1 MDIEEKLKKFERICL
16 EMSDADKQILTKELD
31 EKARN
36 KIEKS
41 VDNFNQKLENK
52 IKKEKIRLEK
62 EYNKKNM
69 DIDIVYK
76 RKALAEYT
84 SEKNELFESCKQRL
98 QEFTNT
104 SEYNKSLSNM
114 FFKAMELLD
123 EKDDITIYVLEQDKD
138 KFDFSSYGEIK
149 FLDAS
154 YIGGVKLQNKNMLV
168 DNTIL
173 TNLKEKIYG
182 TEESN

>member
-16 EMSDADKQILTKELD
+16 EMSDVDKQILTKELD

-41 VDNFNQKLENK
+41 VDNFKQKLENK
-52 IKKEKIRLEK
+52 LKREKIRLEK

-76 RKALAEYT
+76 RKALAEYN
-84 SEKNELFESCKQRL
+84 SEKNELFESCKQTL

-114 FFKAMELLD
+114 FFKARELLD

-138 KFDFSSYGEIK
+138 KFDFSLWRNKI
-149 FLDAS
+149 FRC
-154 YIGGVKLQNKNMLV
+154 KL
-168 DNTIL
+168 
-173 TNLKEKIYG
+173 YRWC
-182 TEESN
+182 

>member
-1 MDIEEKLKKFERICL
+1 
-16 EMSDADKQILTKELD
+16 MSDADKQILTKELD

-52 IKKEKIRLEK
+52 LKKEKIRLEK

-84 SEKNELFESCKQRL
+84 SEKMSYLKVANKDYKNL
-98 QEFTNT
+98 Q
-104 SEYNKSLSNM
+104 
-114 FFKAMELLD
+114 
-123 EKDDITIYVLEQDKD
+123 IHQ
-138 KFDFSSYGEIK
+138 
-149 FLDAS
+149 
-154 YIGGVKLQNKNMLV
+154 
-168 DNTIL
+168 NTI
-173 TNLKEKIYG
+173 NLFLICFLKLWNY
-182 TEESN
+182 